1 MPACMPAW
9 IDEYNKNKKK
19 KRLPTVGSDTRL
31 YSRPML
37 AVLPLARVLGTWWW
51 GGGDWEG

>member
-37 AVLPLARVLGTWWW
+37 AVLPLARVLGTCM
-51 GGGDWEG
+51 